1 MEFFRELFE
10 FLREKKKLWLL
21 PLIMIMIFIGGILV
35 LSQGSVVAPLIY
47 TIF

>member
-1 MEFFRELFE
+1 MEFFRELFD

-35 LSQGSVVAPLIY
+35 LSQGSVLAPLIY

>member
-1 MEFFRELFE
+1 MEFYRELFD

-47 TIF
+47 TLF

>member
-1 MEFFRELFE
+1 MEFLKELFD

>member
-1 MEFFRELFE
+1 MEFFKELFE

-21 PLIMIMIFIGGILV
+21 PLIIIMIFIGGILV